1 MATNVTTD
9 AALANQYQ
17 NYFSKKLLT
26 YAVQALVLD
35 QFGTKAPLPAKS
47 GHKAISMFR
56 WDVPSAAGIKTLTEG
71 DTSTVGER
79 AISLTK
85 IDKALIQRG
94 QIVKLSD
101 ILNAT
106 DLFNSL
112 QQSVKIN
119 GQDAAVDMDN
129 ITRNILVGSNV
140 RTTGEA
146 GNAQSGATAMEGGY
160 AADMSD
166 NLDNEDTLTELYADG
181 TKETTGA
188 TEYTAFSDRDNADT
202 ALSGAAVLNAVTQL
216 KVNRAQPTS
225 GGMYAAVCSPQ
236 VLSDIMQDNTWL
248 NASQY
253 SNVEELYKGE
263 VGRLFGA
270 KFVTTTNALI
280 TGGDLGTDADRFIY
294 DLTPA
299 GGGTAASKDVHA
311 SLFLGEGAY
320 GVPELASQS
329 PFSPKMIITDSA
341 DKSDPLNML
350 ITAGFKVFWT
360 ALRQNPAYYVVMRSK
375 TASTA

>member
-35 QFGTKAPLPAKS
+35 QFGSKAPLPAKS

-56 WDVPSAAGIKTLTEG
+56 WDTPKATDINTLTEG
-71 DTSTVGER
+71 DASSVGER

-85 IDKALIQRG
+85 ISKTLIQRG

-101 ILNAT
+101 VLNAT

-119 GQDAAVDMDN
+119 GQDAAIDMDN
-129 ITRNILVGSNV
+129 ITRNILIGSNV
-140 RTTGEA
+140 GD
-146 GNAQSGATAMEGGY
+146 NVNSGATAQEGGY
-160 AADMSD
+160 STNPAT
-166 NLDNEDTLTELYADG
+166 NLDNGDSLTEIYADG
-181 TKETTGA
+181 TKQTAAGGQYSTFESTTSGN
-188 TEYTAFSDRDNADT
+188 TLD
-202 ALSGAAVLNAVTQL
+202 GAAVLNAVTQL

-225 GGMYAAVCSPQ
+225 GGMYACVASPQ
-236 VLSDIMQDNTWL
+236 VLSDLMQDNTWL

-270 KFVTTTNALI
+270 KFIMTTNGFI
-280 TGGDLGTDADRFIY
+280 TADALGTDADRFIY
-294 DLTPA
+294 DAAA
-299 GGGTAASKDVHA
+299 GGGAGAAADVHA

-360 ALRQNPAYYVVMRSK
+360 ALRQNTNYYVIMRSK

>member
-56 WDVPSAAGIKTLTEG
+56 WDTPKATDINTLTEG

-85 IDKALIQRG
+85 ISKTLIQRG

-101 ILNAT
+101 VLNAT

-119 GQDAAVDMDN
+119 GQDAAIDMDN

-140 RTTGEA
+140 DDG
-146 GNAQSGATAMEGGY
+146 AQSGATAVEG
-160 AADMSD
+160 SP
-166 NLDNEDTLTELYADG
+166 LDNSDTITELYADG
-181 TKETTGA
+181 T
-188 TEYTAFSDRDNADT
+188 SDYSTFYDAAEADDSV
-202 ALSGAAVLNAVTQL
+202 LDGAAVLNAVTKL

-236 VLSDIMQDNTWL
+236 VLSDIMSDNTWL

-270 KFVTTTNALI
+270 KFIMTTNPFV
-280 TGGDLGTDADRFIY
+280 TGAAAGTTVDADRYVY
-294 DLTPA
+294 DTSD
-299 GGGTAASKDVHA
+299 GGGTAVDKNVYV

-320 GVPELASQS
+320 GIPDLASQS

-360 ALRQNPAYYVVMRSK
+360 ALRQNCNYYVVMRSR

>member
-35 QFGTKAPLPAKS
+35 QFGSKAPLPAKS

-56 WDVPSAAGIKTLTEG
+56 WDTPKATDINTLTEG
-71 DTSTVGER
+71 DASSVGER
-79 AISLTK
+79 AIALTK
-85 IDKALIQRG
+85 ISKTLIQRG

-101 ILNAT
+101 VLNAT

-119 GQDAAVDMDN
+119 GQDAAIDMDN

-140 RTTGEA
+140 GD
-146 GNAQSGATAMEGGY
+146 NVNSGATAMEGTY
-160 AADMSD
+160 STDPAT
-166 NLDNEDTLTELYADG
+166 NLDNGDSLTELYADG
-181 TKETTGA
+181 TKQTSSGGQYSTFESTTSGN
-188 TEYTAFSDRDNADT
+188 TLD
-202 ALSGAAVLNAVTQL
+202 GAAVLNAVTQL

-225 GGMYAAVCSPQ
+225 GGMYACVASPQ

-270 KFVTTTNALI
+270 KFVTTTNAFI
-280 TGGDLGTDADRFIY
+280 TADALGTDADRFIY
-294 DLTPA
+294 DAAA
-299 GGGTAASKDVHA
+299 GGGTGNAADVHV
-311 SLFLGEGAY
+311 SLFLGDGAY
-320 GVPELASQS
+320 GVPELSSQS

-350 ITAGFKVFWT
+350 ITAGFKTFWT
-360 ALRQNPAYYVVMRSK
+360 ALRQNTSYYAIMRSK

>member
-56 WDVPSAAGIKTLTEG
+56 WDTPKATDINTLTEG
-71 DTSTVGER
+71 DASSVGER

-85 IDKALIQRG
+85 ISKTLIQRG

-101 ILNAT
+101 VLNAT

-119 GQDAAVDMDN
+119 GQDAAIDMDN

-140 RTTGEA
+140 GD
-146 GNAQSGATAMEGGY
+146 NVNSGATAQEGGFSTNP
-160 AADMSD
+160 AT
-166 NLDNEDTLTELYADG
+166 NLDNGDSLTEIYADG
-181 TKETTGA
+181 TKQTAAGGQYSTFESTTSGN
-188 TEYTAFSDRDNADT
+188 TLD
-202 ALSGAAVLNAVTQL
+202 GAAVLNAVTQL

-225 GGMYAAVCSPQ
+225 GGMYACVASPQ
-236 VLSDIMQDNTWL
+236 VLSDLMQDNTWL

-270 KFVTTTNALI
+270 KFIMTTNGFI
-280 TGGDLGTDADRFIY
+280 TADALGTDADRFIY
-294 DLTPA
+294 DAAA
-299 GGGTAASKDVHA
+299 GGGTGAAADVHA

-360 ALRQNPAYYVVMRSK
+360 ALRQNTNYYVIMRSK

>member
-1 MATNVTTD
+1 MAVNVSTD
-9 AALANQYQ
+9 ADLSVQYQ

-56 WDVPSAAGIKTLTEG
+56 WDVPAAGAIKTLTEG
-71 DTSTVGER
+71 DTSTVGDR
-79 AISLTK
+79 DIALTK
-85 IDKALIQRG
+85 ISKTLIQRG
-94 QIVKLSD
+94 QVVKLSD

-106 DLFNSL
+106 DLFSSL

-119 GQDAAVDMDN
+119 GQDAALDMDN

-160 AADMSD
+160 AADMSTK
-166 NLDNEDTLTELYADG
+166 LDNGDTITELYADG
-181 TKETTGA
+181 TRQVDGSGYDTFSNLA
-188 TEYTAFSDRDNADT
+188 TDATLLD
-202 ALSGAAVLNAVTQL
+202 GAAVLNAVTQL

-236 VLSDIMQDNTWL
+236 VLSDLMQDNTWL
-248 NASQY
+248 NAAQY

-270 KFVTTTNALI
+270 KMVMSTNGFI
-280 TGGDLGTDADRFIY
+280 TGGVLGTDADRFIY
-294 DLTPA
+294 DADA
-299 GGGTAASKDVHA
+299 GGTTAANKDVHA

-329 PFSPKMIITDSA
+329 PFSPKIVITDSA
-341 DKSDPLNML
+341 DKSDPLNL
-350 ITAGFKVFWT
+350 TITAGFKCFWT
-360 ALRQNPAYYVVMRSK
+360 ALRQNCDYYVVMRSK

>member
-35 QFGTKAPLPAKS
+35 QFGSKAPLPAKS

-56 WDVPSAAGIKTLTEG
+56 WDTPKATDINTLTEG
-71 DTSTVGER
+71 DASSVGER

-85 IDKALIQRG
+85 ISKTLIQRG

-101 ILNAT
+101 VLNAT

-119 GQDAAVDMDN
+119 GQDAAIDMDN

-140 RTTGEA
+140 GD
-146 GNAQSGATAMEGGY
+146 NVNSGATAQEGGFSTNP
-160 AADMSD
+160 AT
-166 NLDNEDTLTELYADG
+166 NLDNGDSLTELYADG
-181 TKETTGA
+181 TKQTAAGGQYTTFEA
-188 TEYTAFSDRDNADT
+188 TTSGNTLD
-202 ALSGAAVLNAVTQL
+202 GAAVLNAVTQL

-225 GGMYAAVCSPQ
+225 GGMYACVASPQ
-236 VLSDIMQDNTWL
+236 VLSDLMQDNTWL

-270 KFVTTTNALI
+270 KFIMTTNGFI
-280 TGGDLGTDADRFIY
+280 TADALGTDADRFIY
-294 DLTPA
+294 DAAA
-299 GGGTAASKDVHA
+299 GGGTGAAADVHT

-360 ALRQNPAYYVVMRSK
+360 ALRQNTNYYAIMRSK

>member
-1 MATNVTTD
+1 MATNTTTT
-9 AALANQYQ
+9 LSGQYQ

-35 QFGTKAPLPAKS
+35 QFGSKTPLPPKS

-56 WDVPSAAGIKTLTEG
+56 WDTPKATDINTLTEG

-79 AISLTK
+79 SISLTK
-85 IDKALIQRG
+85 ISKTLIQRG

-101 ILNAT
+101 VLNAT

-119 GQDAAVDMDN
+119 GQDAAIDMDN

-140 RTTGEA
+140 GD
-146 GNAQSGATAMEGGY
+146 NVNSGATAQEGGFSTDP
-160 AADMSD
+160 AT
-166 NLDNEDTLTELYADG
+166 NLDNGDSLTELYADG
-181 TKETTGA
+181 TKQTASGGQYTTFEA
-188 TEYTAFSDRDNADT
+188 TTSGNTLD
-202 ALSGAAVLNAVTQL
+202 GAAVLNAVTQL

-225 GGMYAAVCSPQ
+225 GGMYACVASPQ
-236 VLSDIMQDNTWL
+236 VLSDLMQDNTWL

-270 KFVTTTNALI
+270 KFIMTTNGFI
-280 TGGDLGTDADRFIY
+280 TADALGTDADRFIY
-294 DLTPA
+294 DAAA
-299 GGGTAASKDVHA
+299 GGGTGNAADVHV
-311 SLFLGEGAY
+311 SLFLGDGAF
-320 GVPELASQS
+320 GVPELSSQS
-329 PFSPKMIITDSA
+329 PFSPKIVITDSA
-341 DKSDPLNML
+341 DKSDPLNLL
-350 ITAGFKVFWT
+350 ITAGFKVFYT
-360 ALRQNPAYYVVMRSK
+360 ALRQNTNYYVIMRSK
-375 TASTA
+375 TASAA

>member
-35 QFGTKAPLPAKS
+35 QFGSKAPLPAKS

-56 WDVPSAAGIKTLTEG
+56 WDTPKATDINTLTEG
-71 DTSTVGER
+71 DASTVGER
-79 AISLTK
+79 AIALTK
-85 IDKALIQRG
+85 ISKTLIQRG

-101 ILNAT
+101 VLNAT

-119 GQDAAVDMDN
+119 GQDAAIDMDN

-140 RTTGEA
+140 GD
-146 GNAQSGATAMEGGY
+146 NVNSGATAQEGGFSTDP
-160 AADMSD
+160 AT
-166 NLDNEDTLTELYADG
+166 NLDNGDSLTEIYADG
-181 TKETTGA
+181 TRQTASGG
-188 TEYTAFSDRDNADT
+188 EYTTFEQTTSGNALD
-202 ALSGAAVLNAVTQL
+202 GAAVLNAVTQL
-216 KVNRAQPTS
+216 KVNRAQPSS

-236 VLSDIMQDNTWL
+236 VLSDLMQASDKAWL

-263 VGRLFGA
+263 VGRLYGA
-270 KFVTTTNALI
+270 KFIMTTNAFI
-280 TGGDLGTDADRFIY
+280 TESALGTDADRFIY
-294 DLTPA
+294 DA
-299 GGGTAASKDVHA
+299 DSGGGAAADKDVHV

-360 ALRQNPAYYVVMRSK
+360 ALRQNTNYYVIMRSK

>member
-35 QFGTKAPLPAKS
+35 QFGSKTPLPAKS

-56 WDVPSAAGIKTLTEG
+56 WDTPKATDINTLTEG
-71 DTSTVGER
+71 DASSVGER
-79 AISLTK
+79 AIALTK
-85 IDKALIQRG
+85 ISKTLIQRG

-119 GQDAAVDMDN
+119 GQDAAIDMDN

-140 RTTGEA
+140 GD
-146 GNAQSGATAMEGGY
+146 NVNSGATAMEGGY
-160 AADMSD
+160 NADPSV
-166 NLDNEDTLTELYADG
+166 NLDNGDSLTEIYADG

-188 TEYTAFSDRDNADT
+188 TEYSTFEQTTSGNTLD
-202 ALSGAAVLNAVTQL
+202 GAAVLNAVTQL

-225 GGMYAAVCSPQ
+225 GGMYACVTSPQ
-236 VLSDIMQDNTWL
+236 VLSDVMQDNTWL

-270 KFVTTTNALI
+270 KFVTTTNPFI
-280 TGGDLGTDADRFIY
+280 TADALGTDADRFIY
-294 DLTPA
+294 DAAA
-299 GGGTAASKDVHA
+299 GGGTGNTKDVHV

-320 GVPELASQS
+320 GIPELSSQS

-360 ALRQNPAYYVVMRSK
+360 ALRQNTGYYVIMRSK

>member
-35 QFGTKAPLPAKS
+35 QFGSKAPLPAKS

-56 WDVPSAAGIKTLTEG
+56 WDTPKATDIGTLTEG
-71 DTSTVGER
+71 DASSVGER

-85 IDKALIQRG
+85 ISKTLIQRG

-101 ILNAT
+101 VLNAT

-119 GQDAAVDMDN
+119 GQDAAIDMDN
-129 ITRNILVGSNV
+129 ITRNILIGSNV
-140 RTTGEA
+140 GD
-146 GNAQSGATAMEGGY
+146 NVNSGATAQEGGY
-160 AADMSD
+160 STNPAT
-166 NLDNEDTLTELYADG
+166 NLDNGDSLTEIYADG
-181 TKETTGA
+181 TKQTAAGGQYSTFESTTSGN
-188 TEYTAFSDRDNADT
+188 TLD
-202 ALSGAAVLNAVTQL
+202 GAAVLNAVTQL

-225 GGMYAAVCSPQ
+225 GGMYACVASPQ
-236 VLSDIMQDNTWL
+236 VLSDLMQDNTWL

-270 KFVTTTNALI
+270 KFIMTTNGFI
-280 TGGDLGTDADRFIY
+280 TADALGTDADRFIY
-294 DLTPA
+294 DAAA
-299 GGGTAASKDVHA
+299 GGGAGAAADVHA

-360 ALRQNPAYYVVMRSK
+360 ALRQNTNYYVIMRSK

>member
-56 WDVPSAAGIKTLTEG
+56 WDTPKATDINTLTEG
-71 DTSTVGER
+71 DASTVGER

-85 IDKALIQRG
+85 ISKTLIQRG

-101 ILNAT
+101 VLNAT

-119 GQDAAVDMDN
+119 GQDAAIDMDN

-140 RTTGEA
+140 GD
-146 GNAQSGATAMEGGY
+146 NVNSGATAMEGGY
-160 AADMSD
+160 AADMST
-166 NLDNEDTLTELYADG
+166 NLDNGDTLTEIYADG
-181 TKETTGA
+181 TRQVDGSGYGTFESLTTDA
-188 TEYTAFSDRDNADT
+188 TLLD
-202 ALSGAAVLNAVTQL
+202 GAAVLNAVTQL

-236 VLSDIMQDNTWL
+236 VLSDIMSDNTWL

-270 KFVTTTNALI
+270 KFIMTTNGFI
-280 TGGDLGTDADRFIY
+280 TADALGTDADRFIY
-294 DLTPA
+294 DAAA
-299 GGGTAASKDVHA
+299 GGGTAATKDVHA

-350 ITAGFKVFWT
+350 ITAGFKVFYT
-360 ALRQNPAYYVVMRSK
+360 ALRQNPNYYVVMRSK

>member
-1 MATNVTTD
+1 MAINVTTD
-9 AALANQYQ
+9 ADLAVQYQ

-56 WDVPSAAGIKTLTEG
+56 WDVPAAGAIKTLTEG
-71 DTSTVGER
+71 DTSTVGDR
-79 AISLTK
+79 DIALTK
-85 IDKALIQRG
+85 ISKTLIQRG
-94 QIVKLSD
+94 QVVKLSD

-106 DLFNSL
+106 DLFSSL

-119 GQDAAVDMDN
+119 GQDAALDMDN

-160 AADMSD
+160 AADMSTV
-166 NLDNEDTLTELYADG
+166 LDNEDTLVELYADG
-181 TKETTGA
+181 TRETTA
-188 TEYTAFSDRDNADT
+188 ADEYTTFSDRVNDDT
-202 ALSGAAVLNAVTQL
+202 LLDGAAVLNAVTQL

-225 GGMYAAVCSPQ
+225 GGMYACVASPQ
-236 VLSDIMQDNTWL
+236 VLSDLMQDNTWL
-248 NASQY
+248 NAAQY

-270 KFVTTTNALI
+270 KMVTSTNGFI
-280 TGGDLGTDADRFIY
+280 TNGALGTDADRVIY
-294 DLTPA
+294 DATN
-299 GGGTAASKDVHA
+299 GGTTAANADVHA

-320 GVPELASQS
+320 GVPELSSQS
-329 PFSPKMIITDSA
+329 PFSPKIVITDGP
-341 DKSDPLNML
+341 DKSDPLNL
-350 ITAGFKVFWT
+350 TITAGFKCFWT
-360 ALRQNPAYYVVMRSK
+360 ALRQNPNYYVVMRSK

>member
-56 WDVPSAAGIKTLTEG
+56 WDTPKATDIGTLTEG
-71 DTSTVGER
+71 DASSVGER

-85 IDKALIQRG
+85 ISKTLIQRG

-101 ILNAT
+101 VLNAT

-119 GQDAAVDMDN
+119 GQDAAIDMDN

-140 RTTGEA
+140 GD
-146 GNAQSGATAMEGGY
+146 NVNSGATAQEGGY
-160 AADMSD
+160 STNPAT
-166 NLDNEDTLTELYADG
+166 NLDNGDSLTEIYADG
-181 TKETTGA
+181 TKQTAAGGQYSTFESTTSGN
-188 TEYTAFSDRDNADT
+188 TLD
-202 ALSGAAVLNAVTQL
+202 GAAVLNAVTQL

-225 GGMYAAVCSPQ
+225 GGMYACVASPQ
-236 VLSDIMQDNTWL
+236 VLSDLMQDNTWL

-270 KFVTTTNALI
+270 KFIMTTNGFI
-280 TGGDLGTDADRFIY
+280 TADALGTDADRFIY
-294 DLTPA
+294 DAAA
-299 GGGTAASKDVHA
+299 GGGAGAAADVHA

-360 ALRQNPAYYVVMRSK
+360 ALRQNTNYYVIMRSK

>member
-26 YAVQALVLD
+26 YAVQDLVLD
-35 QFGTKAPLPAKS
+35 QFGSKSPLPAKS

-56 WDVPSAAGIKTLTEG
+56 WDTPKATDINTLTEG
-71 DTSTVGER
+71 DASTVGER
-79 AISLTK
+79 AIALTK
-85 IDKALIQRG
+85 ISKTLIQRG

-101 ILNAT
+101 VLNAT

-119 GQDAAVDMDN
+119 GQDAAIDMDN

-140 RTTGEA
+140 GD
-146 GNAQSGATAMEGGY
+146 NVNSGATAMEGGY
-160 AADMSD
+160 NADPSV
-166 NLDNEDTLTELYADG
+166 NLDNGDSLTEIYADG
-181 TKETTGA
+181 TRQTTGS
-188 TEYTAFSDRDNADT
+188 TEYSAFESTTTGNTLD
-202 ALSGAAVLNAVTQL
+202 GAAVLNAVTQL
-216 KVNRAQPTS
+216 KVNRAQPAS

-270 KFVTTTNALI
+270 KFVMTTNPFI
-280 TGGDLGTDADRFIY
+280 TADALGTDADRFIY
-294 DLTPA
+294 DAAA
-299 GGGTAASKDVHA
+299 GGGTGNTKDVHA

-360 ALRQNPAYYVVMRSK
+360 TLRQNTGYYVIMRSK

>member
-56 WDVPSAAGIKTLTEG
+56 WDTPKATDINTLTEG
-71 DTSTVGER
+71 DASSVGER

-85 IDKALIQRG
+85 ISKTLIQRG

-101 ILNAT
+101 VLNAT

-119 GQDAAVDMDN
+119 GQDAAIDMDN

-140 RTTGEA
+140 GD
-146 GNAQSGATAMEGGY
+146 NVNSGATAQEGGY
-160 AADMSD
+160 STNPAT
-166 NLDNEDTLTELYADG
+166 NLDNGDSLTEIYADG
-181 TKETTGA
+181 TKQTAAGGQYSTFESTTSGN
-188 TEYTAFSDRDNADT
+188 TLD
-202 ALSGAAVLNAVTQL
+202 GAAVLNAVTQL

-225 GGMYAAVCSPQ
+225 GGMYACVASPQ
-236 VLSDIMQDNTWL
+236 VLSDLMQDNTWL

-270 KFVTTTNALI
+270 KFIMTTNGFI
-280 TGGDLGTDADRFIY
+280 TADALGTDADRFIY
-294 DLTPA
+294 DAAA
-299 GGGTAASKDVHA
+299 GGGTGAAADVHA

-360 ALRQNPAYYVVMRSK
+360 ALRQNTNYYVIMRSK

>member
-35 QFGTKAPLPAKS
+35 QFGSKAPLPAKS

-56 WDVPSAAGIKTLTEG
+56 WDTPKATDINTLTEG
-71 DTSTVGER
+71 DASSVGER
-79 AISLTK
+79 AIALTK
-85 IDKALIQRG
+85 ISKTLIQRG

-101 ILNAT
+101 VLNAT

-119 GQDAAVDMDN
+119 GQDAAIDMDN

-140 RTTGEA
+140 GD
-146 GNAQSGATAMEGGY
+146 NVNSGATAMEGTY
-160 AADMSD
+160 STDPAT
-166 NLDNEDTLTELYADG
+166 NLDNGDSLTELYADG
-181 TKETTGA
+181 TKQTSSGG
-188 TEYTAFSDRDNADT
+188 EYTTFEQTTSGNTLD
-202 ALSGAAVLNAVTQL
+202 GAAVLNAVTQL

-225 GGMYAAVCSPQ
+225 GGMYACVASPQ

-270 KFVTTTNALI
+270 KFVMTSNPFI
-280 TGGDLGTDADRFIY
+280 TESALGTDADRFIY
-294 DLTPA
+294 DDDS
-299 GGGTAASKDVHA
+299 GGGAAADKDVHV
-311 SLFLGEGAY
+311 SLFLGDGAY
-320 GVPELASQS
+320 GVPELSSQS

-350 ITAGFKVFWT
+350 ITAGFKTFWT
-360 ALRQNPAYYVVMRSK
+360 ALRQNTSYYAIMRSK

>member
-56 WDVPSAAGIKTLTEG
+56 WDTPKATDINTLTEG
-71 DTSTVGER
+71 DASSVGER

-85 IDKALIQRG
+85 ISKTLIQRG

-101 ILNAT
+101 VLNAT

-119 GQDAAVDMDN
+119 GQDAAIDMDN

-140 RTTGEA
+140 GD
-146 GNAQSGATAMEGGY
+146 NVNSGATAQEGGY
-160 AADMSD
+160 STNPAT
-166 NLDNEDTLTELYADG
+166 NLDNGDSLTEIYADG
-181 TKETTGA
+181 TKQTAAGGQYSTFESTTSGN
-188 TEYTAFSDRDNADT
+188 TLD
-202 ALSGAAVLNAVTQL
+202 GAAVLNAVTQL

-225 GGMYAAVCSPQ
+225 GGMYACVASPQ
-236 VLSDIMQDNTWL
+236 VLSDLMQDNTWL

-270 KFVTTTNALI
+270 KFIMTTNPFI
-280 TGGDLGTDADRFIY
+280 TADALGTDADRFIY
-294 DLTPA
+294 DAAA
-299 GGGTAASKDVHA
+299 GGGTGAAADVHA

-360 ALRQNPAYYVVMRSK
+360 ALRQNTNYYVIMRSK

>member
-35 QFGTKAPLPAKS
+35 QFGSKSPLPAKS

-56 WDVPSAAGIKTLTEG
+56 WDTPKATDIKTLTEG

-79 AISLTK
+79 AIALTK
-85 IDKALIQRG
+85 ISKTLIQRG

-101 ILNAT
+101 VLNAT

-119 GQDAAVDMDN
+119 GQDAAIDMDN

-140 RTTGEA
+140 GD
-146 GNAQSGATAMEGGY
+146 NLNSGATAMEGGY

-166 NLDNEDTLTELYADG
+166 NLDNGDTLTELYADG
-181 TKETTGA
+181 TRQVDGTGYGAFETKTDA
-188 TEYTAFSDRDNADT
+188 ADV
-202 ALSGAAVLNAVTQL
+202 LLDGAAVLNAVTQL

-225 GGMYAAVCSPQ
+225 GGMYAAICSPQ
-236 VLSDIMQDNTWL
+236 VLSDIMSDNTWL

-270 KFVTTTNALI
+270 KFIMTTNGFI
-280 TGGDLGTDADRFIY
+280 TADALGTDADRFIY
-294 DLTPA
+294 DAAA
-299 GGGTAASKDVHA
+299 GGGTGNTKDVHA

-320 GVPELASQS
+320 GVPELSSQS

-360 ALRQNPAYYVVMRSK
+360 ALRQNPDYYVVMRSK